1 MHTTVQ
7 PAAARVFA
15 VGCIHSVAGCGKV
28 PITVSLGSPFPGCAA
43 VRATPHVA
51 LFVSSPQQLALVQG
65 QTQWRGPLIKAFM
78 VSGACI

>member
-1 MHTTVQ
+1 MASCCKALPHLLAK
-7 PAAARVFA
+7 P
-15 VGCIHSVAGCGKV
+15 S
-28 PITVSLGSPFPGCAA
+28 PGCAA

-78 VSGACI
+78 VSGVCQRGVREACGAHR